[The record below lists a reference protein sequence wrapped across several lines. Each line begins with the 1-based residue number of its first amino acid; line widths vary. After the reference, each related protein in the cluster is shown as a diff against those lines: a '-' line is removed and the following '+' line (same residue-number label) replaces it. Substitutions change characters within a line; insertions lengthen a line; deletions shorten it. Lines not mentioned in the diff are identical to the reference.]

1 MSLLNHDNKDFWLL
15 EIFTDDTGISRNTE
29 LEAAPD
35 LAEASL
41 ICVLT

>member
-1 MSLLNHDNKDFWLL
+1 MTIKIFGCLRALH
-15 EIFTDDTGISRNTE
+15 FTDDTGIRRNTE